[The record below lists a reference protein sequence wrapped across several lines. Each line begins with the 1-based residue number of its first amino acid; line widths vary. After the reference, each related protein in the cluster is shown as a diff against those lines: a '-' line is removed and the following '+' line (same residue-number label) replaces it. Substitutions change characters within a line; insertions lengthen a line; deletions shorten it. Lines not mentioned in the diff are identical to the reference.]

1 MALGLP
7 TPALE
12 APSRGSALTVQGL
25 HKVYGREV
33 HALQGVDLGIQEGE
47 FVALL
52 GPSGSGKTTLLMVVA
67 GFETATA
74 GRVFLGEADITN
86 TPPQRRNFGV
96 VFQSYALFPH
106 MSVRGNIAYP
116 LAVRGTRRKDRNEL
130 VNHALELVGLEG
142 LGARRPSQLSGGQ
155 QQRVALARALVYQ
168 PSVLLL
174 DEPLGALD
182 RALRERMQVELR
194 NLHRKVGVTLLYVTH
209 DQDEALSMADRIV
222 VMRNGRLEQ
231 VGKPEELYACPAT
244 EFVASFIGS
253 ANRLRVRV
261 QHQKAGL
268 AVVRLESGDTFEVR
282 SLARVS
288 VCGESQGLL
297 VVRPERVEMAA
308 ATDTE
313 MPTTE
318 MSVVGR
324 LESLVFAG
332 STWRCNVSTA
342 LGDLQAFVPNMPDE
356 RVGDTVRLRWKA
368 VDAWVLAST
377 QHKSQEQQLSQEEN
391 EEMHPEQDSPEQ
403 DNIVHITH
411 GGMNK

>member
-1 MALGLP
+1 MAHGLP
-7 TPALE
+7 APELK

-25 HKVYGREV
+25 HKVFGREV
-33 HALQGVDLGIQEGE
+33 HALQGVDLGIEEGE
-47 FVALL
+47 FVAVL
-52 GPSGSGKTTLLMVVA
+52 GPSGSGKTTLLMIVA
-67 GFETATA
+67 GFETPTA
-74 GRVFLGEADITN
+74 GKVFSGEADITN

-116 LAVRGTRRKDRNEL
+116 LAVRGMRRKNRNEL

-194 NLHRKVGVTLLYVTH
+194 NLHRKVGATLLYVTH
-209 DQDEALSMADRIV
+209 DQDEALTMADRVV
-222 VMRNGRLEQ
+222 VMQDGRLEQ
-231 VGKPEELYACPAT
+231 VGTPRELYERPAT

-253 ANRLRVRV
+253 ANRLSVRV
-261 QHQKAGL
+261 KHPKAGL
-268 AVVRLESGDTFEVR
+268 AVVRLASGGTFEVR
-282 SLARVS
+282 SSARVS
-288 VCGESQGLL
+288 ACGESQGLL
-297 VVRPERVEMAA
+297 VFRPEKVEISA
-308 ATDTE
+308 ATDSEISTN
-313 MPTTE
+313 E

-324 LESLVFAG
+324 VESLVFAG
-332 STWRCNVSTA
+332 STWRCSVSTA
-342 LGDLQAFVPNMPDE
+342 LGDVQAFVPNKPDE
-356 RVGDTVRLRWKA
+356 RVGDQVRLRWKA

-377 QHKSQEQQLSQEEN
+377 QHESQVQQQPQVEDED
-391 EEMHPEQDSPEQ
+391 MHHEQDCMVHSP
-403 DNIVHITH
+403 
-411 GGMNK
+411 